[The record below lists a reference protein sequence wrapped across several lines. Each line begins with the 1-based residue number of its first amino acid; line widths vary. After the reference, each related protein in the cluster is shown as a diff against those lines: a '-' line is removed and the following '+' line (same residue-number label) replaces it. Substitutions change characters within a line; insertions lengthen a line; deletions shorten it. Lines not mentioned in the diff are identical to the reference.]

1 MTSPP
6 ISTFPPSVL
15 PWESLD
21 FCVIDAEISISGA
34 QSRASNSCSGINGD
48 ETHCNFFLSIFSD
61 FFPSLHLPW
70 SNFPFGLVPTVVAH
84 YLIFLSPFIIYIFR
98 GFCHLW
104 SSAFGWMNTANGLVG
119 FAVFCRRAKLG
130 DSTLGWFCHPPL
142 PAPYSIFQDFFYP
155 NICYSYIHR
164 LLGHASEGFPLL

>member
-1 MTSPP
+1 MEEVQSKFLTSFPV
-6 ISTFPPSVL
+6 STFPL
-15 PWESLD
+15 Q
-21 FCVIDAEISISGA
+21 FCLENLLTYVWLM
-34 QSRASNSCSGINGD
+34 QKLASAVHKVEQATAAVGST
-48 ETHCNFFLSIFSD
+48 EMKLAATFSSPFSPT

-84 YLIFLSPFIIYIFR
+84 YLIFLSPFILYIFR

-130 DSTLGWFCHPPL
+130 DSTLGWFCHPSSPL
-142 PAPYSIFQDFFYP
+142 PYQQTRYSKTFSTLIFAT
-155 NICYSYIHR
+155 R
-164 LLGHASEGFPLL
+164 LSTAF